1 MGILYKE
8 FKTMSG
14 KFMTIKEAAEFLGV
28 TPLTLRNW
36 DKSGKLSATRHP
48 MSNYRIYKTED
59 LEKLMKDIEA
69 GAVPTKAKLR
79 APVKKK
85 VVARKL
91 FVKSIK
97 E

>member
-1 MGILYKE
+1 
-8 FKTMSG
+8 MSG
-14 KFMTIKEAAEFLGV
+14 FMTIKEAAAFLGV

-69 GAVPTKAKLR
+69 GAVPTKAK
-79 APVKKK
+79 P
-85 VVARKL
+85 RKL
-91 FVKSIK
+91 TKRKLIVRSEREDEK
-97 E
+97 

>member
-1 MGILYKE
+1 
-8 FKTMSG
+8 MSG

-36 DKSGKLSATRHP
+36 DKNGKLPTTRHP

-59 LEKLMKDIEA
+59 LEKLMSDIGA
-69 GAVPTKAKLR
+69 GAVPSKAKPHKLLR
-79 APVKKK
+79 
-85 VVARKL
+85 RKL
-91 FVKSIK
+91 VIKSVK

>member
-1 MGILYKE
+1 
-8 FKTMSG
+8 MSG

-36 DKSGKLSATRHP
+36 DKNGKLPTTRHP

-69 GAVPTKAKLR
+69 GAVPTKAKPRKLT
-79 APVKKK
+79 K
-85 VVARKL
+85 RKL
-91 FVKSIK
+91 FVQSIK
-97 E
+97 D